1 MKAIYIILLV
11 FFINYISIAQD
22 KKVLFEEF
30 TNASCDPC
38 AQNNPALKAFTDSK
52 GDTIVSVKYHIE
64 FPGFDPMYNLNPT
77 QVDQRKAGYYSDV
90 NAVPWLKGDGNMFP
104 DIWPFSQANF
114 DNAFNTRKAVVPRV
128 LISVTDERITG
139 DSMKTTVY
147 INIPQNLVTGE
158 YKLRVM
164 AVEKVVEYA
173 TPPGTNGE
181 RIFEHVFRKGVPNM
195 AGTFISLLAG
205 NYAFI
210 FKYKFEPEWI
220 NANINTI
227 AFVQNEEGSKEV
239 LNCALG
245 STSST
250 GIVSSQTGI
259 PEKFTLSQNFPNP
272 FNPNTTISFSIP
284 EFSNVK
290 ITVFNSLG
298 EEVALLLNENVNP
311 GNYNINFDASVLSSG
326 VYFYKIDAGDFSEI
340 KKMTLIK

>member
-11 FFINYISIAQD
+11 FFITNTSIAQD

-52 GDTIVSVKYHIE
+52 GDTIVSVMYHIE
-64 FPGFDPMYNLNPT
+64 FPGFDPMYNLNPS

-90 NAVPWLKGDGNMFP
+90 NAVPWLKGDGNLFP
-104 DIWPFSQANF
+104 DIWPFSQANL
-114 DNAFNTRKAVVPRV
+114 DDAFNTRKAVVPRV
-128 LISVTDERITG
+128 LISVTDERIAG
-139 DSMKTTVY
+139 DSMKATVY
-147 INIPQNLVTGE
+147 VNIPQNLVTGE

-181 RIFEHVFRKGVPNM
+181 RIFDHAFRKGVPDM
-195 AGTFISLLAG
+195 AGTFISLVAG
-205 NYAFI
+205 NYIYI

-227 AFVQNEEGSKEV
+227 AFVQTDGGSKEV
-239 LNCALG
+239 LNCAL
-245 STSST
+245 STSGST
-250 GIVSSQTGI
+250 GITNTQTGI
-259 PEKFTLSQNFPNP
+259 PESFALEQNFPNP
-272 FNPNTTISFSIP
+272 FNPNTNIRFSIP
-284 EFSNVK
+284 KFSNVN

-298 EEVALLLNENVNP
+298 REVSVLLNENVNP
-311 GNYNINFDASVLSSG
+311 GNYDINFDASMLSSG
-326 VYFYKIDAGDFSEI
+326 VYFYKIDAGDFSDI